1 MKALT
6 VHQPY
11 AWAILAGLKRVENRT
26 WSTGYRGPL
35 LIHAGRRSEQWLA
48 EIAKLRAAGVDV
60 PDPDELVFGAIIGQ
74 VDVVD
79 VVQYDPRQSQLV
91 DPHGLADDFWATG
104 PVCLILANPQI
115 FPEPIPCRGQP
126 GLWESGVES

>member
-6 VHQPY
+6 IHQPY
-11 AWAILAGLKRVENRT
+11 AWAILAGLKPVENRT
-26 WSTGYRGPL
+26 WSTSHRGPL
-35 LIHAGRRSEQWLA
+35 LIHAGRRSERWLA
-48 EIAKLRAAGVDV
+48 EIPKLRAAGIEV
-60 PDPDELVFGAIIGQ
+60 PDADELTYGAIIGKI
-74 VDVVD
+74 DVVD

-91 DPHGLADDFWATG
+91 DPYDLKDNFWAIG
-104 PVCLILANPQI
+104 PVCFILAKPQI